1 MSTKQDVMASNSNRR
16 YSVPE
21 LCEELGLS
29 HFSLQRWRSQGS
41 GPEYEKIGNKIFY
54 RVDVVE
60 EWRQSTGRTSTSD
73 VPVVAA
79 NADTTVESE
88 DPEPQDQQPH
98 EPSVQHS
105 MRTGRTVHNRGGVHS
120 GDGDR

>member
-1 MSTKQDVMASNSNRR
+1 MSTKQDVMATNRNRR

-41 GPEYEKIGNKIFY
+41 GPEYEKIGNRIFY

-60 EWRQSTGRTSTSD
+60 QWRQSTGRSSTSD
-73 VPVVAA
+73 GPA
-79 NADTTVESE
+79 ESTE
-88 DPEPQDQQPH
+88 
-98 EPSVQHS
+98 
-105 MRTGRTVHNRGGVHS
+105 T
-120 GDGDR
+120 DGKSWEGKN